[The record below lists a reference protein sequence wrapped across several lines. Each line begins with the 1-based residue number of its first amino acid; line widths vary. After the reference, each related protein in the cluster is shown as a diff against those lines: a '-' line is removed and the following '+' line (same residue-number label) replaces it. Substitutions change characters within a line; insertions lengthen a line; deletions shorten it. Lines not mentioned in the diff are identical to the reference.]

1 MFQGYNLKPSFN
13 QPEVTDSLGKTIFW
27 EQNNVHMTAVH
38 NTGHVLDYINIIKT
52 RQTTIKPLKCFKLH
66 DKNSK
71 IFSDKILL
79 NKSLVLCSVKH
90 YPSTLL
96 KGKLKKIQSILYCYN
111 VGNM

>member
-1 MFQGYNLKPSFN
+1 MLNKYSFSPTPSSCAF
-13 QPEVTDSLGKTIFW
+13 S
-27 EQNNVHMTAVH
+27 TATNRNKYRSCVRLH
-38 NTGHVLDYINIIKT
+38 KHIIKT
-52 RQTTIKPLKCFKLH
+52 RQTIIKPLKCFKLH
-66 DKNSK
+66 DRNSK

>member
-1 MFQGYNLKPSFN
+1 MFQGYNLKTSFN
-13 QPEVTDSLGKTIFW
+13 QPEVTDSLG
-27 EQNNVHMTAVH
+27 
-38 NTGHVLDYINIIKT
+38 
-52 RQTTIKPLKCFKLH
+52 
-66 DKNSK
+66 NSK

-96 KGKLKKIQSILYCYN
+96 KGKLKHFQSILYRYN